1 MLNWM
6 ELPYQPIQF
15 VDKSDDIVA
24 IEIIAPI
31 VFLWAHMCQVSL
43 PKCILKIQCP
53 LLHSSI
59 NVEWLFKSHVDKIE
73 LNLISHLSFGKSCY
87 FSDGATNISEKIHFV
102 HPISIFWKKFWI
114 NHVMKY
120 HNLVVTHIGA
130 HVETVRYFWFYS

>member
-1 MLNWM
+1 M

-15 VDKSDDIVA
+15 VDKSDDVVA

-31 VFLWAHMCQVSL
+31 VFRWAHMYQVSL
-43 PKCILKIQCP
+43 PKCILKLQCP

-59 NVEWLFKSHVDKIE
+59 DVEWLFTSHVDKIE
-73 LNLISHLSFGKSCY
+73 LNLVSNVSFRKSCY
-87 FSDGATNISEKIHFV
+87 FSDGATQIREKIHFV

-114 NHVMKY
+114 DHVMKY
-120 HNLVVTHIGA
+120 HNLVVTYIGA